1 MRLFPGLS
9 GQTYCRVDLE
19 AESRFFREAHPELY
33 PDPTRNPLLDPAVCQ
48 RFLEEIH
55 HRREV
60 DWSFGGHLE
69 NRPHLWQNSY
79 LQASG
84 NFVHLGVDFHVP
96 QGTAVAVGRESQVML
111 LDDDAAPNGGWG
123 LRVFLKPSMRLSPMT
138 DSNPAATAGPGWGAR
153 PAGTPET
160 EVFLIYAH
168 LQNCRWRP
176 GDRLQPGDVLAEVG
190 GPPGNGNWAPHLHIQ
205 ALRAASFQEIL
216 LEHFPD
222 LDGYGPPARLSELA
236 YRFPDPLPHLGCE
249 EFPGA
254 AEPQPN

>member
-1 MRLFPGLS
+1 MRLFPGLQ
-9 GQTYCRVDLE
+9 GQSYCRVDLE
-19 AESRFFREAHPELY
+19 AESRTWRAAHPDLY
-33 PDPTRNPLLDPAVCQ
+33 ADPGRNPLLDPAVCQ

-55 HRREV
+55 RRRGV

-96 QGTAVAVGRESQVML
+96 QGTAVAVGRESRVML
-111 LDDDAAPNGGWG
+111 VDDDADPNGGWG
-123 LRVFLKPSMRLSPMT
+123 LRVFLKPAAP
-138 DSNPAATAGPGWGAR
+138 PAPGAGFHPAVAPDPGSDAR
-153 PAGTPET
+153 PAQAPDQ

-168 LQNCRWRP
+168 LQNCRWHP
-176 GDRLQPGDVLAEVG
+176 GDRLRPGDVLAEVG

-205 ALRAASFQEIL
+205 AIRAASFQEIL

-222 LDGYGPPARLSELA
+222 LDGYGPPARLPELA
-236 YRFPDPLPHLGCE
+236 HRFPDPLPHLGCA
-249 EFPGA
+249 EFAPS
-254 AEPQPN
+254 